1 MTQGSKLKMVVQKPW
16 LQILTERKPNE
27 VKYIS
32 AKTILTSHNYLLK
45 VTIEALEQGS
55 KYVQS

>member
-1 MTQGSKLKMVVQKPW
+1 MVVQKPW

-32 AKTILTSHNYLLK
+32 AKPILTSHNYLLK
-45 VTIEALEQGS
+45 VIIETLEEGA
-55 KYVQS
+55 KYIQS

>member
-1 MTQGSKLKMVVQKPW
+1 MVVQKPW

-45 VTIEALEQGS
+45 VIIEALEQGA
-55 KYVQS
+55 KYIQS